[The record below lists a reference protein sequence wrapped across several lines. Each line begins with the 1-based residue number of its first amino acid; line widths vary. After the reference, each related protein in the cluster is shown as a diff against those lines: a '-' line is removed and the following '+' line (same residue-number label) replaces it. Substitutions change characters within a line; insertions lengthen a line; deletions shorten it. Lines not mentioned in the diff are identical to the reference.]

1 MQSEWRRFGL
11 PRDAAA
17 LRVPSWPIEY
27 GLGVMRFHDP
37 LFKLVE
43 RLPRLIR
50 PIYPAPAVVGH
61 SGSTGSWLF
70 YCPELEL
77 LMSGTVDQAM
87 AGRVPYRLVP
97 RILKAVERLLAGPGL
112 Q

>member
-1 MQSEWRRFGL
+1 MQSEWRRFGF

-17 LRVPSWPIEY
+17 LRAPSWPIEY
-27 GLGVMRFHDP
+27 GLGIMRFHDP
-37 LFKLVE
+37 LLKLIA
-43 RLPRLIR
+43 RMPRVIR
-50 PIYPAPAVVGH
+50 PVYPAPPVVGH

-70 YCPELEL
+70 HCPELDL
-77 LMSGTVDQAM
+77 LMSGTVDQAT

-97 RILKAVERLLAGPGL
+97 KILKAVDRLLEDPGL